1 MAEEAVDEAIKEF
14 KLKPAEMHN
23 VPDISG
29 VGGRGLVAD
38 NATLDGSCQTHQV
51 RLIGAHGWSKTLFI
65 NLIQHYG
72 LETEVARHLTTSY
85 GDRAWQVAA
94 LSAPTD
100 TRFPVRGKR
109 ISALYPFV
117 DGEIRFA
124 VRHEYA
130 QTAVDVIARR
140 TRLAFLNAQA
150 ALEALPTV
158 IDLMGDELDWD
169 KNRKEVEWKDSVKYL
184 ASMGLAPGL
193 LNVTRDEVEGG
204 RVTELLASERGAFT
218 RAEPPADVIAET
230 HNPVMGSEAPANK

>member
-1 MAEEAVDEAIKEF
+1 
-14 KLKPAEMHN
+14 
-23 VPDISG
+23 
-29 VGGRGLVAD
+29 
-38 NATLDGSCQTHQV
+38 
-51 RLIGAHGWSKTLFI
+51 
-65 NLIQHYG
+65 
-72 LETEVARHLTTSY
+72 
-85 GDRAWQVAA
+85 

-158 IDLMGDELDWD
+158 IDLMGDELNWD

-184 ASMGLAPGL
+184 ASMGLAPSL

-204 RVTELLASERGAFT
+204 KVTELLASERGAFT
-218 RAEPPADVIAET
+218 RA
-230 HNPVMGSEAPANK
+230 GK